1 MRIIKLDA
9 IDSTNTFLKGISSN
23 GTLEDYTVVMTK
35 EQTNGRGQMGTVWNS
50 EASKNLT
57 FSVYKMYVNLQLEQ
71 QFYIS
76 MVVALALVKTLKIF
90 GVNKLQIK
98 WPNDILSEN
107 KKICGVL
114 IENVIKQ
121 TQLSSSILGVGLNV
135 NQINFETLPKASSLK
150 LLTGKVFDLDEILNQ
165 FLKDLE
171 VYFNLLEKHAY
182 ETLKGEYEK
191 MLFRKNKPSTFK
203 NAEGHLF
210 SGFIKGV
217 SKSGNLV
224 IELEDEIIKEYALK
238 EVTLLY

>member
-9 IDSTNTFLKGISSN
+9 IDSTNTFLKGISSE
-23 GTLEDYTVVMTK
+23 GTIEDYTVVVTK
-35 EQTNGRGQMGTVWNS
+35 KQTNGRGQMGTVWNS
-50 EASKNLT
+50 EAFKNLT
-57 FSVYKMYVNLQLEQ
+57 FSVYKTHINIKLEQ

-76 MVVALALVKTLKIF
+76 IVTALSLVKTLKTL
-90 GVNKLQIK
+90 GVNKIQIK

-121 TQLSSSILGVGLNV
+121 TALSSSIIGVGLNV
-135 NQINFETLPKASSLK
+135 NQTNFEKLPKASSVK
-150 LLTGKVFDLDEILNQ
+150 LITGKLYDLDEILHQ
-165 FLKDLE
+165 FLKHLKAYFSVLE
-171 VYFNLLEKHAY
+171 QQDFKFLKEEY
-182 ETLKGEYEK
+182 ETL
-191 MLFRKNKPSTFK
+191 LFRKNKPSTFK
-203 NAEGHLF
+203 DAEGCLF

-217 SKSGNLV
+217 TQTGNLI

>member
-9 IDSTNTFLKGISSN
+9 IDSTNTFLKGISSH
-23 GTLEDYTVVMTK
+23 GTLEDYTVVTAK
-35 EQTNGRGQMGTVWNS
+35 AQTNGRGQMGTVWNS
-50 EASKNLT
+50 ETSKNLT
-57 FSVYKMYVNLQLEQ
+57 FSVYKTHIDLPLEQ

-90 GVNKLQIK
+90 GVNKLQVK

-121 TQLSSSILGVGLNV
+121 TQLSSSIMGVGLNV
-135 NQINFETLPKASSLK
+135 NQTNFEGLPKASSLK
-150 LLTGKVFDLDEILNQ
+150 QLTGNVFNLDEILHQ

-171 VYFNLLEKHAY
+171 VYFNLLEAKAF
-182 ETLKGEYEK
+182 ERLKSEYE
-191 MLFRKNKPSTFK
+191 MVLFRKNKPSTFK
-203 NAEGHLF
+203 NAEGNLF

-224 IELEDEIIKEYALK
+224 IELEDEIIKDYALK